1 MPEWRKGRMQR
12 SALKH
17 VTGVLQRPAG
27 AATWQ
32 GGAAEGGDGAGAA
45 HTDEK
50 KRRKSQ
56 EGGGAVG
63 GTERGALA
71 GACGGM
77 IGLCRSEAGQR
88 SCAWGR
94 EEACMRGR
102 PAKSF

>member
-1 MPEWRKGRMQR
+1 M
-12 SALKH
+12 
-17 VTGVLQRPAG
+17 
-27 AATWQ
+27 
-32 GGAAEGGDGAGAA
+32 
-45 HTDEK
+45 
-50 KRRKSQ
+50 
-56 EGGGAVG
+56 G